1 MMAQD
6 IENIWDEGLVAVA
19 DAIAKRNISALSI
32 TEAVLER
39 ISAHAGALNCFRS
52 IEADEALDAARRA
65 DDILKRGE
73 TPGPL
78 HGVPLAH
85 KDIFYRKGRIVT
97 CGSKIRSEFR
107 PRITA
112 GVLTRMEKAGVVTL
126 GTLNLSEFAMG
137 PTGLNPHYGLVRN
150 PWNMAHVSGGSSS
163 GSAAA
168 VAARFVLGSLGSDT
182 GGSIRVP
189 AALCGVTGLK
199 PTQGL
204 VSCEGVMPL
213 SHSLDTV
220 GTLARSARDCARILD
235 VIVAK
240 NENYEKT
247 LDGDLRN
254 IRIAVPRAIYD
265 AIDNDLQRKLVEDTV
280 YVLKERG
287 ATLIDIP
294 LPDFQEIN
302 AMSGLVF
309 VCEAA
314 TIHRSWLTH
323 CRKDYG
329 PQVRERLDSGL
340 CYPATRYIEAL
351 SLRAVFLRK
360 FLNDVLQNADLLHL
374 PAVPR
379 TAPTFEE
386 AMTEDVAEGFRLN
399 TPLVPF
405 TGAANYLG
413 VPAISAPAGFAQKGL
428 PVGFQ
433 LMGRPFEDATLLQA
447 VDALQRDTDWHRAKP
462 DFLTVSR

>member
-1 MMAQD
+1 MIAQD
-6 IENIWDEGLVAVA
+6 IENLWDEGLVAVA
-19 DAIAKRNISALSI
+19 DAIAMRNISALTI
-32 TEAVLER
+32 TEAALER
-39 ISAHAGALNCFRS
+39 IAVHADALNCFRT

-65 DDILKRGE
+65 DNILKRGE

-85 KDIFYRKGRIVT
+85 KDIFYRKGKIVS

-107 PRITA
+107 PSITA
-112 GVLTRMEKAGVVTL
+112 GVITRMKKAGAVTL

-137 PTGLNPHYGLVRN
+137 PTGCNPHYGLVRN
-150 PWNMAHVSGGSSS
+150 PWNIAYVSGGSSS

-168 VAARFVLGSLGSDT
+168 VAARFVAGSLGSDT
-182 GGSIRVP
+182 GGSTRVP

-204 VSCEGVMPL
+204 VSCKGVMPL

-220 GTLARSARDCARILD
+220 GTLARSASDCARLLD
-235 VIVAK
+235 VIVAQDG
-240 NENYEKT
+240 NHEKA
-247 LDGDLRN
+247 LDGDLRSV
-254 IRIAVPRAIYD
+254 RIAVPHAIYD
-265 AIDNDLQRKLVEDTV
+265 AINNDLHRKLVEDTL
-280 YVLKERG
+280 YVLKQRG
-287 ATLIDIP
+287 ATLIDIT

-323 CRKDYG
+323 CREDYG
-329 PQVRERLDSGL
+329 PQVRNRLDSGL

-360 FLNDVLQNADLLHL
+360 FLNDTLQDADLLHL
-374 PAVPR
+374 PAVPY

-386 AMTEDVAEGFRLN
+386 AMTDDVAEGFRLN
-399 TPLVPF
+399 ALLVPF
-405 TGAANYLG
+405 MGAANYLG
-413 VPAISAPAGFAQKGL
+413 VPAISAPAGFAQESL

-447 VDALQRDTDWHRAKP
+447 VDALQRDTDWHLAKP
-462 DFLTVSR
+462 DL